1 MSSHR
6 VRHTASTP
14 PAICVEALRRPA
26 CVILLAALVAI
37 SLSACA
43 DEPQPRTS
51 VVRTP
56 TPAVATP
63 GPAEAATSLPTSTPA
78 ATRTPAATATSRPT
92 VTPRP
97 TTTPTVVA
105 SPIPTATS
113 PPTPV
118 PTATRV
124 ASSPLFRFDN
134 GRWLEA
140 EDPHLASAIK
150 VLNWVSDGISGS
162 ESPIVQDLLYI
173 AVSSRTA
180 ASAIVALGWV
190 EDEVDRIEADTI
202 RNLAYLADDDARIAE
217 EVISLVWMQDGIEDV
232 EGRAMRDL
240 AHVSNVST
248 EVASAVTALPWFR
261 DGIGETE
268 ADAIDWISNF
278 ADQRVALSL
287 LSLDWMLEEVDR
299 AEVSAIEGLSYISND
314 GADLGA
320 SVIGLEW
327 VADGIDAAE
336 SETIELLA
344 YISGDS
350 TEVGL
355 AVARLAWMKDDISRA
370 EFEALDWINN
380 FESSDVALELTG
392 AAWMQDV
399 IGEVEVRAIENLS
412 YIANDNSDTASQV
425 VAVTWLQ
432 DGVEVIEANMVE
444 ELAYVSERS
453 AELAAVVSNLPW
465 FLDDTGEPEVGMVD
479 WINNFEEP
487 ETALSLLELKWML
500 DSVEEHEV
508 TAVEHLSYIAND
520 NTDTASQVVAVAWL
534 QDGVEVMEANA
545 VEELAYVSGR
555 SPELAAVVSNLPW
568 FLDDIGEPEV
578 GMVDWINNFEEPETA
593 LSLFELEWMLDS
605 VEEHEVTAVE
615 QLSYISNDGVAVAT
629 SIIQLSWL
637 RDDIVELETKTVEDL
652 AFIAGYDAATALGI
666 LSLEWVMDGIGESE
680 AAVIEDISYIS
691 NDDPRIVGSLLS
703 MDWMRD
709 GVDGIE
715 AGALEELSYMSESN
729 SAQVLRI
736 VDMPFLLTVEPPDVA
751 ALESL
756 SQLSGET
763 GQWFSTV
770 MSHPTLRGGI
780 TDDLTPIVST
790 LNGVADESPDLVN
803 VLLDPSR
810 VSVEWRTVSLP
821 LSGEMVL
828 CIIRTAP
835 GHAESMDLLE
845 DAVRGVEE
853 YMGLPLPTNYVG
865 LLYEHA
871 MTGGFAGTN
880 FGTHI
885 AILPGY
891 DVGYGGDDVDSPGLI
906 VAHEVAHYYW
916 SGNADWID
924 EGAANLLATLVGS
937 GRIGRPLVTNNRPCA
952 YARSIEEVE
961 RMNATRSDVEFEC
974 NYSLG
979 ERLFLDLSRTLGGDR
994 FREGFRNLY
1003 LATEDQEL
1011 EEGAHITHVAE
1022 AFGSED
1028 GATSMV
1034 IGRWY
1039 DGSEPYEFSTPDPSP
1054 VDPMLSSIN
1063 GRLNG
1068 AFVSLGQNGPA
1079 VYSFSPR
1086 DVHDWVYL
1094 TIEASYEVSGPPR
1107 TVPLTVVEYYED
1119 GFAFSYGEIE
1129 LVAEK
1134 DYAGNTMWFPV
1145 GAPEGAKWAPG
1156 QYVVY
1161 LYADGVKAAEVEY
1174 RVTQ

>member
-1 MSSHR
+1 M
-6 VRHTASTP
+6 
-14 PAICVEALRRPA
+14 
-26 CVILLAALVAI
+26 
-37 SLSACA
+37 
-43 DEPQPRTS
+43 
-51 VVRTP
+51 
-56 TPAVATP
+56 
-63 GPAEAATSLPTSTPA
+63 
-78 ATRTPAATATSRPT
+78 
-92 VTPRP
+92 
-97 TTTPTVVA
+97 
-105 SPIPTATS
+105 
-113 PPTPV
+113 

-140 EDPHLASAIK
+140 EDPQLASDIK
-150 VLNWVSDGISGS
+150 KLNWVSDGISGS

-180 ASAIVALGWV
+180 ASSVVVLSWV
-190 EDEVDRIEADTI
+190 EDDVDRIEADTI

-217 EVISLVWMQDGIEDV
+217 EVISLGWMQDGIEDV
-232 EGRAMRDL
+232 EGRAMREL

-261 DGIGETE
+261 DSIGETE

-278 ADQRVALSL
+278 ADPRVALSL
-287 LSLDWMLEEVDR
+287 LSLDWILEEVDR
-299 AEVSAIEGLSYISND
+299 AEVSAIKGLSYISND
-314 GADLGA
+314 DAELGA
-320 SVIGLEW
+320 SVIVLEW
-327 VADGIDAAE
+327 VADGINDRE

-350 TEVGL
+350 TQVGL
-355 AVARLAWMKDDISRA
+355 AVTRLAWMKDGINRV
-370 EFEALDWINN
+370 EFDALDWIDN
-380 FESSDVALELTG
+380 FESSDVALDLTG

-399 IGEVEVRAIENLS
+399 ISEVEVRAIENLS

-425 VAVTWLQ
+425 VAVAWLQ
-432 DGVEVIEANMVE
+432 DGVEVTEANAVE

-453 AELAAVVSNLPW
+453 AELAMVVSNLPW
-465 FLDDTGEPEVGMVD
+465 FLNDIGELEVGMVD

-508 TAVEHLSYIAND
+508 TAVEHLSYI
-520 NTDTASQVVAVAWL
+520 
-534 QDGVEVMEANA
+534 
-545 VEELAYVSGR
+545 
-555 SPELAAVVSNLPW
+555 
-568 FLDDIGEPEV
+568 
-578 GMVDWINNFEEPETA
+578 
-593 LSLFELEWMLDS
+593 
-605 VEEHEVTAVE
+605 
-615 QLSYISNDGVAVAT
+615 SNDGVAVAM
-629 SIIQLSWL
+629 SIIQLSWF
-637 RDDIVELETKTVEDL
+637 RDDIVAPEAKTVGDL
-652 AFIAGYDAATALGI
+652 ALITGDDPGTALSI
-666 LSLEWVMDGIGESE
+666 LSLDWITDGVGESE
-680 AAVIEDISYIS
+680 SGVIEDMSYIS
-691 NDDPRIVGSLLS
+691 NDDPRIVDALLS
-703 MDWMRD
+703 LDWMRD

-715 AGALEELSYMSESN
+715 TGALEELSYMSESN

-736 VDMPFLLTVEPPDVA
+736 VDMPFLLTVEPADVA

-756 SQLSGET
+756 SRLSGEN

-790 LNGVADESPDLVN
+790 LNGVADESPGLVN

-810 VSVEWRTVSLP
+810 ISVEWRTISLP
-821 LSGEMVL
+821 LSGEVVL

-891 DVGYGGDDVDSPGLI
+891 DVGYGADDVDSPGLI
-906 VAHEVAHYYW
+906 VAHEVAHFYW
-916 SGNADWID
+916 SGNADWVD
-924 EGAANLLATLVGS
+924 EGAANVLATLAEN

-952 YARSIEEVE
+952 YAGSIEEIE
-961 RMNATRSDVEFEC
+961 RMDPTREDVEFEC

-979 ERLFLDLSRTLGGDR
+979 ERLFLDLRRTFGDDR
-994 FREGFRNLY
+994 FREGFRSLY

-1011 EEGAHITHVAE
+1011 EGGAHVTHVAE

-1039 DGSEPYEFSTPDPSP
+1039 DRSEPYEFSAPDPSP

-1079 VYSFSPR
+1079 VYSFSTS

-1156 QYVVY
+1156 QYIVY